1 MKTKNKTINAYS
13 AQCIGN
19 DTPYTPWV
27 WRDDVKMSD
36 GTSLRQSISCTEK
49 EQKYNTSEIQI
60 KLVKTFIRVLF
71 LT

>member
-36 GTSLRQSISCTEK
+36 GTSLRQSISWTEK
-49 EQKYNTSEIQI
+49 EQK
-60 KLVKTFIRVLF
+60 
-71 LT
+71 